1 MSKTELLIALARC
14 TFLSCAEKEF
24 LAKKLDNL
32 ESLTVLSIEDICVM
46 VSRNVRTR
54 LWNPKELPYLVDRDM
69 LSMKRYDIHFVT
81 IMDGEY
87 PPLLREIHD
96 PPFALFWRGT
106 LPDPE
111 RPLAAIVGTRAPSGT
126 GALAAARLGRDFAEF
141 GVPVISG
148 LARGIDA
155 FAHRGN
161 MEGFGRSVA
170 VLACGVDQIY
180 PRSNARLA
188 SRIIGDGGCLL
199 AEYAPGEGPLKFR
212 FPERNRIISGLARAV
227 LIVEAPD
234 KSGALITA
242 DFALEQG
249 RDLFIYSGTFDSSR
263 NAGCRR
269 LFSEGAPMAYCARD
283 ILASWRLPIHNRN
296 SAIGKMSANSDC
308 GVRSIPDIRVSACGS
323 HCDPSAVGKQLAF
336 EFGKELDLMGK
347 SRSVEEN

>member
-46 VSRNVRTR
+46 VSRSIRTR
-54 LWNPKELPYLVDRDM
+54 LWNPKELPYLVERDM
-69 LSMKRYDIHFVT
+69 LSMKRYDIHFVS
-81 IMDGEY
+81 IMDAEY

-126 GALAAARLGRDFAEF
+126 GALAAARLGREFADF

-161 MEGFGRSVA
+161 MEGLGRSVA

-188 SRIIGDGGCLL
+188 SRIIGEGGCVL

-227 LIVEAPD
+227 LIVEAPE

-249 RDLFIYSGTFDSSR
+249 RDLFIYSGTFDSTR

-269 LFSEGAPMAYCARD
+269 LYSEGAPMAHCARD
-283 ILASWRLPIHNRN
+283 ILAFWRWPFLDRN
-296 SAIGKMSANSDC
+296 AAIGEMSVDC
-308 GVRSIPDIRVSACGS
+308 DAQSIPNTNTRVKPFGS
-323 HCDPSAVGKQLAF
+323 LRTPAAVGRQLAL